1 MCDYKLEYKKTR
13 KKTKSL
19 QIPLRQ
25 TSYELINKRTMKRYS
40 TFVILAASIFICAC
54 DGNKKKTDDAPSVIV
69 KTIDEIPG
77 IFEAYGTIG
86 SGTSMNMIEFINEDG
101 DTIYLQANS
110 QSVAGGVKVGDK
122 LDVVYN
128 VTDDANIVSLAV
140 NITSLQHVWNQKG
153 NDGQEQ
159 SLELDE
165 GGRATT
171 YNMNVDYDS
180 WSVENGQ
187 LLLRSPKSK
196 MEEKAARADTFDI
209 MLLNTD
215 SLVLMHGDLMTEFER
230 YN

>member
-1 MCDYKLEYKKTR
+1 
-13 KKTKSL
+13 
-19 QIPLRQ
+19 
-25 TSYELINKRTMKRYS
+25 MKRYS
-40 TFVILAASIFICAC
+40 IFVILAASIIMCAC
-54 DGNKKKTDDAPSVIV
+54 DGNKKKSDDASSVIV
-69 KTIDEIPG
+69 KPIDEIPG
-77 IFEAYGTIG
+77 IFEAHGTIG
-86 SGTSMNMIEFINEDG
+86 SGTSMNMIEFINEHG

-110 QSVAGGVKVGDK
+110 QSVAGGVNVGDK

-140 NITSLQHVWNQKG
+140 NMTSLQHVWSQKG
-153 NDGQEQ
+153 NDGHEQ
-159 SLELDE
+159 SLELNE

-187 LLLRSPKSK
+187 LLLRFPKSK
-196 MEEKAARADTFDI
+196 LDEKATPADTFDI
-209 MLLNTD
+209 MLLSAD